1 MYHIIMDALYDFLP
15 VPSANAED
23 TTPRLYPK
31 IVSKGTVTFEKLTE
45 QIANHSGLTKGTILA
60 VMDEIEYWT
69 AQLLSDGY
77 RVQIGNIGRASQDHR
92 LARPEQMDGSTPYR
106 HRRTR
111 AAPGVCEVRI

>member
-1 MYHIIMDALYDFLP
+1 MDALYDFLP

-31 IVSKGTVTFEKLTE
+31 IVSKVRKADRTNRQPF
-45 QIANHSGLTKGTILA
+45 
-60 VMDEIEYWT
+60 
-69 AQLLSDGY
+69 
-77 RVQIGNIGRASQDHR
+77 QDHR